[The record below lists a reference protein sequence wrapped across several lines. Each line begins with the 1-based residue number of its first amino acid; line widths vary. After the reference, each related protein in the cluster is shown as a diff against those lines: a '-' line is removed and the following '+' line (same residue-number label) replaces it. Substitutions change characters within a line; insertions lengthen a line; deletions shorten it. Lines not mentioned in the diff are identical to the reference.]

1 MDIINK
7 YFTSEYEKNFDSR
20 KSVKFASENIKLPFL
35 IVGLYLILTIQ
46 GIKFMKNRQPINL
59 TNYLAIWNALLCIF
73 SFIGS
78 VRTIPELLNQ
88 LSYKELD
95 ITICSPS
102 KESWGNGTTGFW
114 VMLFVYSKIPE
125 LIDTYFIV
133 SRKRPLLFLHWY
145 HHITVLL
152 YCWHSYAT
160 EASQALYFV
169 TMNYSVHS
177 LMYGYYCLMVLKM
190 KPKWMRPLFIT
201 ICQIS
206 QMIVGTFVQIISFYK
221 YYTDNNCSG
230 LNKNNIILGGM
241 MYLSYFVLFTKF
253 AFDRYT
259 NIKIK
264 KI

>member
-1 MDIINK
+1 MEIINK
-7 YFTSEYEKNFDSR
+7 YFTSKYEQNFDSR
-20 KSVKFASENIKLPFL
+20 ESVKFANENIKLPFL
-35 IVGLYLILTIQ
+35 IVSVYLILIIQ
-46 GIKFMKNRQPINL
+46 GIQFMKYRHPVNL
-59 TNYLAIWNALLCIF
+59 TNSLAIWNALLCIF

-78 VRTIPELLNQ
+78 IRTIPELLNQ
-88 LSYKELD
+88 LSYKEFD
-95 ITICSPS
+95 NTICSPTR
-102 KESWGNGTTGFW
+102 ESWGNGTTGFW
-114 VMLFVYSKIPE
+114 VTLFVYSKIPE
-125 LIDTYFIV
+125 LVDTYFIV
-133 SRKRPLLFLHWY
+133 LRKRPLLFLHWY

-190 KPKWMRPLFIT
+190 KPKWMKPFFIT

-206 QMIVGTFVQIISFYK
+206 QMIVGTFIQIVSLYK

-230 LNKNNIILGGM
+230 LNKNNIIFGGM
-241 MYLSYFVLFTKF
+241 MYLSYFGLFTKF
-253 AFDRYT
+253 AFNRYT

>member
-7 YFTSEYEKNFDSR
+7 YFTSEYERNFDAR
-20 KSVKFASENIKLPFL
+20 KSVKFANENIKLPFFIVTIYLLL
-35 IVGLYLILTIQ
+35 IIQ
-46 GIKFMKNRQPINL
+46 GNNYMKYRQPSNL
-59 TNYLAIWNALLCIF
+59 KKSLAMWNGLLCMF

-78 VRTIPELLNQ
+78 IKTIPELLNQ
-88 LSYKELD
+88 LSYKD
-95 ITICSPS
+95 FDKTICCPS
-102 KESWGNGTTGFW
+102 RESWGNGTTGFW

-125 LIDTYFIV
+125 LLDTYFIV

-169 TMNYSVHS
+169 TMNYSVHA
-177 LMYGYYCLMVLKM
+177 LMYGYYCLMSLKM
-190 KPKWMRPLFIT
+190 KPKWMNPFFIT
-201 ICQIS
+201 ACQIS
-206 QMIVGTFVQIISFYK
+206 QMVVGTFIQIVSFYK
-221 YYTDNNCSG
+221 YCTDNNCSG
-230 LNKNNIILGGM
+230 LNKNNIIWGGM